1 VKAGVIIYIAFL
13 SNDVWSDEKT
23 GEELLKRSVD
33 TIWQLP
39 TQWSAAQ
46 NKKISL
52 KEAGADV
59 LIVPQ
64 ASLAAKLKQKTLQY
78 HGLIEKTKGG
88 ELYKMFVDLWTQTVE
103 NNNQSLGLSGSVK
116 FGTYGNRQGLKVI
129 SNGPN
134 TLHFEF

>member
-1 VKAGVIIYIAFL
+1 MTTSTRLVVQEIDQASLLVDNVDKWVEVKAGIIIYVAFL
-13 SNDVWSDEKT
+13 GNDVWSDEKT
-23 GEELLKRSVD
+23 GDELLKRTVD

-39 TQWSAAQ
+39 TQWSSAQ

-78 HGLIEKTKGG
+78 HGLIEKTKGA
-88 ELYKMFVDLWTQTVE
+88 
-103 NNNQSLGLSGSVK
+103 
-116 FGTYGNRQGLKVI
+116 
-129 SNGPN
+129 
-134 TLHFEF
+134 